1 MTGFSFRILQHT
13 LQVRP
18 DEVLLDAALAAG
30 LDAPHS
36 CQNGY
41 CGSCRARLV
50 AGTIEYPSGRLVA
63 ADATQDFDIMLCM
76 ARARSD
82 VEVEP
87 RGRG

>member
-1 MTGFSFRILQHT
+1 
-13 LQVRP
+13 
-18 DEVLLDAALAAG
+18 
-30 LDAPHS
+30 
-36 CQNGY
+36 
-41 CGSCRARLV
+41 V